1 MIYFC
6 FQAGLYIIIYMRS
19 PIRELDYPNLLSGFS
34 FLNEPEN
41 TAKMDRNKRLPV
53 TPLMFFSLILS
64 LSIITARYSYD
75 YFSTRYWLIAAII
88 AIALAGCCYVLN
100 ENRQLFRLFFRK
112 IKQLVLLQSF
122 FLSLCLFCLGG
133 FITSHHINKT
143 KAPGSIMTYQS
154 LSPIDRTILASRSFR
169 QQMEQQLHAYHIDGQ
184 DFAVI
189 SAMAMGDKGSL
200 DRETKESF
208 SISGTSHVLAVSGLH
223 IGIIFQLFVI
233 LLGGKRRSRSTVA
246 LSLVVVW
253 AYVVFIGLPPSAVRS
268 ASMLSIY
275 SFCLLALRPD
285 LSLNTLSLAY
295 VIMLFLN
302 PFHLFDISFQ
312 MSFLAVASILMFYPP
327 LFRLLKSHGKII
339 RCLWGLFCVSLAA
352 QIGTLP
358 LIVYYFGR
366 ISCYSLLTSF
376 IAIPAATLILYL
388 CALLLLLSPLTYIS
402 SLASVGTWLMQ
413 HIAAVLASITQSTNT
428 AFRLTSLL
436 PGASIDHI
444 HLSLLQLMLLYLA
457 VVSGYLVL
465 AKWNQIREK
474 IYKIRHSHAL
484 PF

>member
-1 MIYFC
+1 MTYSC

-88 AIALAGCCYVLN
+88 AIALAGCCYVLH
-100 ENRQLFRLFFRK
+100 ENRQLSRLFFRK
-112 IKQLVLLQSF
+112 IKQLVLLQSLL
-122 FLSLCLFCLGG
+122 LSLCLFCLGG
-133 FITSHHINKT
+133 FITSHHIDKT
-143 KAPGSIMTYQS
+143 KTPGSIMTYQS

-169 QQMEQQLHAYHIDGQ
+169 QQLEQQLHTYHIDGQ

-208 SISGTSHVLAVSGLH
+208 SISGTSHILAVSGLH

-233 LLGGKRRSRSTVA
+233 LLGGKRRSRPTIA
-246 LSLVVVW
+246 LSLVAVW
-253 AYVVFIGLPPSAVRS
+253 AYVVFIGFPP
-268 ASMLSIY
+268 
-275 SFCLLALRPD
+275 
-285 LSLNTLSLAY
+285 
-295 VIMLFLN
+295 IMLFLN

-312 MSFLAVASILMFYPP
+312 MSFLAVASILIFYPP
-327 LFRLLKSHGKII
+327 LFGLLKSHGKII
-339 RCLWGLFCVSLAA
+339 RCLWGLFSVSLAA

-388 CALLLLLSPLTYIS
+388 CALLLLLSPITYIS

-413 HIAAVLASITQSTNT
+413 HIAAVLASITQATHT

-436 PGASIDHI
+436 PGASIDHL